1 MGSFSHYGLSSK
13 QSLFLIR
20 NFLLSTTGNFLR
32 WMQPSSSR
40 VLLEILTSCLHFI
53 LIVPLLWFG
62 FEVLHPFR
70 SLFEILFN
78 SINGKQFVIDKYWL
92 FLNKGKVMI
101 SDKLLPPEMA
111 LCYGQYL
118 SVPSLNVFGTSE
130 SSEIMFPANQG
141 HYNFDWKSWQSL
153 NGVGSPTFYH

>member
-1 MGSFSHYGLSSK
+1 MGSLSHCGLSSK

-20 NFLLSTTGNFLR
+20 NFLLSTTGNFLC
-32 WMQPSSSR
+32 WMQASSSR
-40 VLLEILTSCLHFI
+40 VLLYILTSFLHFI
-53 LIVPLLWFG
+53 LILPLLWFG
-62 FEVLHPFR
+62 FEVLHPFH
-70 SLFEILFN
+70 SLFEILLN

-101 SDKLLPPEMA
+101 TDKLLLPKMA
-111 LCYGQYL
+111 LCYVQYL

-141 HYNFDWKSWQSL
+141 HYNFDWKSWQA
-153 NGVGSPTFYH
+153 